1 MPATTPPIA
10 GIFSRDRQSL
20 IHHRDDIPGRQAAG
34 NIRWAEEGA
43 DHTVFVDED
52 GRRRR
57 HVFTMFP
64 RSGVHYLN
72 RINKFV
78 AAICHNDQ
86 VRKVLLRLLRVIRT
100 IDRNACGPDTLCG
113 RRRRAL
119 IVNFDYIPW
128 LWVTTRRQR
137 RNELSTG
144 SPRS

>member
-1 MPATTPPIA
+1 MPAAARSA
-10 GIFSRDRQSL
+10 GRQLLIHDRQGL
-20 IHHRDDIPGRQAAG
+20 GDRQAAG
-34 NIRWAEEGA
+34 DITGAEEGPY
-43 DHTVFVDED
+43 HTMFINEHR
-52 GRRRR
+52 RRRR